1 LYEGI
6 DIYTMSSYTVCMKT
20 KSVKV
25 GDVVIGGGFP
35 IAIQTMW
42 KSPLSNKIDNILV
55 KIDELK
61 DIGTDILRFAV
72 PDLESAEIL
81 GKISKKSHI
90 PLVADIHFDYKIALK
105 CIEGGVHKIRINP
118 GNIGA
123 SWKVEEVVKAARGN
137 SIPIRVGVNGGS
149 LPSALRDRKDL
160 ASAMLEAAEMEM
172 NVFEKFNFKE
182 VVFSLKSSDI
192 KNTIM
197 VNKLFSEKYSYPLH
211 LGLTEAGP
219 LIPGTVKSSIA
230 LNTMIKDNI
239 GDTLRV
245 SLSDSMEN
253 EVFAARE
260 ILKASG
266 KKSTGVDI
274 VSCPRCGRA
283 SFNTHDFLVDIE
295 SDLQKI
301 KQNISIAVMGCIV
314 NGPGEA
320 KHADLGITGS
330 GENIVIFRKGKIVR
344 KGKPVNAA
352 EMFLE
357 ELNKF

>member
-1 LYEGI
+1 
-6 DIYTMSSYTVCMKT
+6 MSSYNVYMKT

-42 KSPLSNKIDNILV
+42 KSPLSGKIDDILNKI
-55 KIDELK
+55 KELES
-61 DIGTDILRFAV
+61 IGTDILRFAV

-81 GKISKKSHI
+81 GKVSKKSLI

-123 SWKVEEVVKAARGN
+123 AWKVEELVKAAAYN

-149 LPSALRDRKDL
+149 LPASLRDRTDL
-160 ASAMLEAAEMEM
+160 AKAMLEAAEIEL

-197 VNKLFSEKYSYPLH
+197 ANKMFSEKYSYPLH

-230 LNTMIKDNI
+230 LSTMITEGI
-239 GDTLRV
+239 GDTIRV
-245 SLSDSMEN
+245 SLSDSMKN

-266 KKSTGVDI
+266 KKSAGVDI

-295 SDLQKI
+295 SDLQKL

-320 KHADLGITGS
+320 RHADLGITGS
-330 GENIVIFRKGKIVR
+330 GENVVIFRKGKIVK
-344 KGKPVNAA
+344 KGSPSNAV
-352 EMFLE
+352 ELFLE